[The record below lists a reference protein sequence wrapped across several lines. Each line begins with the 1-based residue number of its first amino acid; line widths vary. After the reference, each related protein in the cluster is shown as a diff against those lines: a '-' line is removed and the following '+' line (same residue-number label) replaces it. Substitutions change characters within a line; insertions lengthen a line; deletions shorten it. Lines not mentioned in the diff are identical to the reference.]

1 VVNVSRK
8 HVNGST
14 KSIRSSRSRVKA
26 KAKTKAMG
34 PIHVALR
41 YCNPLMNIMTEMW
54 DTFALEWLCREWLS
68 PFRLMI
74 IVHTRGQD
82 QIRVN
87 AVILVA
93 RCLDAHITQLSQGQ
107 VNRSIWPFVTAIHSS
122 TSWQRCETQVHFE
135 WGCRAR
141 MYVCR
146 WSDEL
151 FWGPCPYHAHLLCR
165 CYKIIWYYYRMKQ
178 MGSHVLFSHAWP
190 GTGMVLSMMAH
201 LQGFLCLGLLGNAWV
216 RPTWMFCHIWIG
228 IDVSSPAQVVIT
240 CDRIP

>member
-1 VVNVSRK
+1 MVNVSRNF
-8 HVNGST
+8 VNGST
-14 KSIRSSRSRVKA
+14 KSIRSSR
-26 KAKTKAMG
+26 G
-34 PIHVALR
+34 
-41 YCNPLMNIMTEMW
+41 Y
-54 DTFALEWLCREWLS
+54 
-68 PFRLMI
+68 
-74 IVHTRGQD
+74 TRGRD

-107 VNRSIWPFVTAIHSS
+107 VARSIWPFVVAIHSS

-190 GTGMVLSMMAH
+190 GTDMVLSMIAYLTGVFMLGAFGECLSAAH
-201 LQGFLCLGLLGNAWV
+201 LECWLGLQHIS
-216 RPTWMFCHIWIG
+216 PT
-228 IDVSSPAQVVIT
+228 S
-240 CDRIP
+240 